1 VASADDRSR
10 VGRGGA
16 EGRVADV
23 ERSTALRA
31 ALAVGIAVS
40 AYGLSFGA
48 LATASGLDV
57 WQTCVLSLFMF
68 SGGSQFALVGI
79 VGTGGSAAS
88 AIATAGLLGIRNG
101 FYGVQLSPLLAV
113 RSWRRVLAAHL
124 TIDESTAV
132 ATAQPTVRLA
142 RVGFWLTGAGVFVLW
157 NAFVLAGAIAGNA
170 LGDPKR
176 YGLDAAASAAFLALL
191 WPRLRTPLARY
202 VAAGAVVVAVV
213 LTPAVPSGVPVLVA
227 AVLAV
232 VVGWW
237 SGRGHAHP
245 ATEDGEAR

>member
-1 VASADDRSR
+1 MPAAPPTTTPDERAVVRQAVSVSVATGLYGISL
-10 VGRGGA
+10 G
-16 EGRVADV
+16 
-23 ERSTALRA
+23 
-31 ALAVGIAVS
+31 ALAVVA
-40 AYGLSFGA
+40 GLS
-48 LATASGLDV
+48 V
-57 WQTCVLSLFMF
+57 WQAVVLSLLMF

-88 AIATAGLLGIRNG
+88 AVATAGLLGIRNG

-142 RVGFWLTGAGVFVLW
+142 RLGFWLTGAGVFVLW
-157 NAFVLAGAIAGNA
+157 NAFVLAGALAGNA

-191 WPRLRTPLARY
+191 WPRLRTSLARY
-202 VAAGAVVVAVV
+202 VAAGAVLVAVV

-237 SGRGHAHP
+237 TGREQTHTAP
-245 ATEDGEAR
+245 EDGDAA

>member
-1 VASADDRSR
+1 MPRSARPTTPPDERAVVRQALSVSVATGLYGISL
-10 VGRGGA
+10 G
-16 EGRVADV
+16 
-23 ERSTALRA
+23 
-31 ALAVGIAVS
+31 ALAVVA
-40 AYGLSFGA
+40 GLS
-48 LATASGLDV
+48 V
-57 WQTCVLSLFMF
+57 WQAVVLSLLMF

-157 NAFVLAGAIAGNA
+157 NAFVLAGALAGNA

-191 WPRLRTPLARY
+191 WPRLRTALARY
-202 VAAGAVVVAVV
+202 VAAGAVVVAVI

-237 SGRGHAHP
+237 SGRSHANP
-245 ATEDGEAR
+245 ATAEGGSR

>member
-1 VASADDRSR
+1 MPTARPTTPPEERAVVRQAISVSVATGLYGISL
-10 VGRGGA
+10 G
-16 EGRVADV
+16 
-23 ERSTALRA
+23 
-31 ALAVGIAVS
+31 ALAVVA
-40 AYGLSFGA
+40 GLS
-48 LATASGLDV
+48 V
-57 WQTCVLSLFMF
+57 WQAVVLSLVMF

-88 AIATAGLLGIRNG
+88 AIATAGVLGIRNG

-142 RVGFWLTGAGVFVLW
+142 RLGFWLTGAGVFVLW
-157 NAFVLAGAIAGNA
+157 NVFVLAGALAGNA

-191 WPRLRTPLARY
+191 WPRLRTPVARV
-202 VAAGAVVVAVV
+202 VAVGAVVVAVV
-213 LTPAVPSGVPVLVA
+213 LTPVVPSGVPVLVA
-227 AVLAV
+227 AALAV
-232 VVGWW
+232 VVGW
-237 SGRGHAHP
+237 RVRP
-245 ATEDGEAR
+245 EERP

>member
-1 VASADDRSR
+1 VPSASPTTPPDERAVVRQAVSVSVATGLYGISL
-10 VGRGGA
+10 G
-16 EGRVADV
+16 
-23 ERSTALRA
+23 
-31 ALAVGIAVS
+31 ALAVVA
-40 AYGLSFGA
+40 GLS
-48 LATASGLDV
+48 V
-57 WQTCVLSLFMF
+57 WQAVVLSLFMF

-88 AIATAGLLGIRNG
+88 AIATAGLLGVRNG

-113 RSWRRVLAAHL
+113 RSWRRALAAHL

-157 NAFVLAGAIAGNA
+157 NVFVLAGALAGNA
-170 LGDPKR
+170 LGDPKP

-191 WPRLRTPLARY
+191 WPRLRGTLARY

-237 SGRGHAHP
+237 SGREHALRP
-245 ATEDGEAR
+245 AGDEGAA

>member
-1 VASADDRSR
+1 VSVATGLYGLSL
-10 VGRGGA
+10 G
-16 EGRVADV
+16 
-23 ERSTALRA
+23 
-31 ALAVGIAVS
+31 ALAVVA
-40 AYGLSFGA
+40 GLS
-48 LATASGLDV
+48 V
-57 WQTCVLSLFMF
+57 WQAVVLSLLMF

-88 AIATAGLLGIRNG
+88 AVATAGLLGIRNG

-142 RVGFWLTGAGVFVLW
+142 RLGFWLTGAGVFVLW
-157 NAFVLAGAIAGNA
+157 NAFVLAGALAGNA

-191 WPRLRTPLARY
+191 WPRLRTALARW

-237 SGRGHAHP
+237 SGREDAARAATDEEP
-245 ATEDGEAR
+245 A

>member
-1 VASADDRSR
+1 MPSAARPTTP
-10 VGRGGA
+10 
-16 EGRVADV
+16 E
-23 ERSTALRA
+23 ERAVVRQAVSVSIATGLYGISLG
-31 ALAVGIAVS
+31 ALAVVA
-40 AYGLSFGA
+40 GLS
-48 LATASGLDV
+48 V
-57 WQTCVLSLFMF
+57 WQAVVLSLFMF

-79 VGTGGSAAS
+79 VGTGGSAAA
-88 AIATAGLLGIRNG
+88 AIATAGLLGVRNG

-113 RSWRRVLAAHL
+113 RSWRRVLAAHV

-157 NAFVLAGAIAGNA
+157 NVFVLAGALAGNA

-191 WPRLRTPLARY
+191 WPRLRTALARY

-232 VVGWW
+232 VVGG
-237 SGRGHAHP
+237 STGSKHRQP
-245 ATEDGEAR
+245 APEQAEGP

>member
-1 VASADDRSR
+1 MSVATGLYGISL
-10 VGRGGA
+10 G
-16 EGRVADV
+16 
-23 ERSTALRA
+23 
-31 ALAVGIAVS
+31 ALAVVA
-40 AYGLSFGA
+40 GLS
-48 LATASGLDV
+48 V
-57 WQTCVLSLFMF
+57 WQAVVLSLFMF

-142 RVGFWLTGAGVFVLW
+142 RIGFWLTGAGVFVLW
-157 NAFVLAGAIAGNA
+157 NAFVLGGALAGNA

-191 WPRLRTPLARY
+191 WPRLRTTVARA

-213 LTPAVPSGVPVLVA
+213 LTPLVPSGVPVLVA
-227 AVLAV
+227 AALAV
-232 VVGWW
+232 VVGWRT
-237 SGRGHAHP
+237 GRERVRP
-245 ATEDGEAR
+245 TTEGEEAA